1 MKLGL
6 MPGTPPAEMRE
17 LGFEA
22 IQLFYGS
29 NRQDDDADPSDDA
42 VREALQPGPLALAAM
57 TLHIDLVNPRG
68 LVQADADRAV
78 RMVRRTAA
86 FKGLCGDTPRPIL
99 VWHPSGYPEAADTD
113 DAAVFNG
120 LCGALR
126 QMCAAGEQV
135 GVDVAVEMTRN
146 GSVGS
151 AEGFLRI
158 KDKVGS
164 PALRVCLDADTDD
177 AANIAPDRTP
187 LVRCV
192 RMLAD
197 DIVIAHGKD
206 SHFNPDGTVA
216 GYGPAGSGKLDY
228 EAYIGALKTYC
239 NVPYFILE
247 YYKGRDDM
255 LRARDIVLKYADGH

>member
-6 MPGTPPAEMRE
+6 MPGTPPAEMRD
-17 LGFEA
+17 LGFDA

-29 NRQDDDADPSDDA
+29 NRQDDTADPTDDA
-42 VREALQPGPLALAAM
+42 IREALNPGSLALAAM
-57 TLHIDLVNPRG
+57 TLHIDLVNTRG

-78 RMVRRTAA
+78 RLVKRTAA

-99 VWHPSGYPEAADTD
+99 VWHPSGYPETADTN

-120 LCGALR
+120 LCEALR
-126 QMCAAGEQV
+126 QMCAAAEKT
-135 GVDVAVEMTRN
+135 GVDVAVELTRG
-146 GSVGS
+146 GSLGS
-151 AEGFLRI
+151 AEGFLRL
-158 KDKVGS
+158 KDRVAS
-164 PALRVCLDADTDD
+164 PALRVCLD

-228 EAYIGALKTYC
+228 AAYIGALKAYC
-239 NVPYFILE
+239 AVPYFILE
-247 YYKGRDDM
+247 YYKTREEM
-255 LRARDIVLKYADGH
+255 LRARDIVRQYLN